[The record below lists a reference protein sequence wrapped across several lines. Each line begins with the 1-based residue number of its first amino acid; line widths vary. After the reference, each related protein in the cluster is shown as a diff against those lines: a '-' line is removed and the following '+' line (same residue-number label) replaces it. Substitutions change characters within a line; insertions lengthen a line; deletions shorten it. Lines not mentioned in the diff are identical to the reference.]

1 MHAFRVDSLTVG
13 HFEQRQQDISTYLG
27 GTGLSSYTEAI
38 PATRDLDVKAIFD
51 LPQVLIELAAKISQA
66 AVVGG
71 LEDDVP
77 RKLDSIQST

>member
-1 MHAFRVDSLTVG
+1 VHAFGVDSLPVR
-13 HFEQRQQDISTYLG
+13 HLEQRQQNISTNLR
-27 GTGLSSYTEAI
+27 GTGLSRYTEAI
-38 PATRDLDVKAIFD
+38 SPTRDFDVKAIFD
-51 LPQVLIELAAKISQA
+51 LPQVLIELTAKISQA

>member
-1 MHAFRVDSLTVG
+1 
-13 HFEQRQQDISTYLG
+13 
-27 GTGLSSYTEAI
+27 
-38 PATRDLDVKAIFD
+38 
-51 LPQVLIELAAKISQA
+51 VLIELTAKISQA